1 MIEDDNVDCA
11 DYEDHDH
18 EDDPSGGA
26 STASMVDDN
35 MDERIA
41 DKVDDMVVAGSSCK
55 WDVAASELGEHSA
68 VVEDRD
74 LTDTAAGRKLD

>member
-1 MIEDDNVDCA
+1 MTEDDNVDCA

-35 MDERIA
+35 MDEHIA

-55 WDVAASELGEHSA
+55 
-68 VVEDRD
+68 
-74 LTDTAAGRKLD
+74 